1 MKKSNKK
8 DVFIT
13 DTNELIQYLQQQLS
27 DYNAVFKQHKVDGNY
42 EVSIELP
49 IEETNEVLK
58 YYVTIG
64 ENAYLMDINYQ
75 NSSYFENNIDDLVD
89 TIKSVYKQ
97 RCQENLN
104 EYNNIEEECEQLIG
118 DDEKE
123 LTNLNDNKKNKTR
136 NTKCNVF

>member
-8 DVFIT
+8 NVFIT
-13 DTNELIQYLQQQLS
+13 DKNELIQYLQQQLS
-27 DYNAVFKQHKVDGNY
+27 DYNAVVKQHKVDGNY

-58 YYVTIG
+58 YDVAIG

-97 RCQENLN
+97 SYQEVLDKH
-104 EYNNIEEECEQLIG
+104 NNIEEECEQLIG

>member
-13 DTNELIQYLQQQLS
+13 DKNELIQYLQQRLS
-27 DYNAVFKQHKVDGNY
+27 DYNAVVKQYKVDGNY

-104 EYNNIEEECEQLIG
+104 EYNNIEEEFEHLIG

>member
-13 DTNELIQYLQQQLS
+13 DKNELIQYLQQQLS
-27 DYNAVFKQHKVDGNY
+27 DYNAVVKQHKVDGNY

-64 ENAYLMDINYQ
+64 ENAYLIDINYQ

-97 RCQENLN
+97 SCQENLN

>member
-1 MKKSNKK
+1 MKTNEGKG
-8 DVFIT
+8 VFIK
-13 DTNELIQYLQQQLS
+13 DKNELIQYLQQQLS
-27 DYNAVFKQHKVDGNY
+27 DYNAVVKQHKVDGNY

-64 ENAYLMDINYQ
+64 ENAYLIDINYQ

-97 RCQENLN
+97 SCQENLN

>member
-13 DTNELIQYLQQQLS
+13 DKNELIQYLQQQLS
-27 DYNAVFKQHKVDGNY
+27 DYNAVVKQHKVDGNY

-58 YYVTIG
+58 YDVAIG

-97 RCQENLN
+97 SYQEVLDKH
-104 EYNNIEEECEQLIG
+104 NNIEEECEQLIS
-118 DDEKE
+118 DREKE

>member
-8 DVFIT
+8 NVFIT
-13 DTNELIQYLQQQLS
+13 DKNELIQYLQQQLS
-27 DYNAVFKQHKVDGNY
+27 DYNAVVKQHKVDGNY

-58 YYVTIG
+58 YDVAIG

-97 RCQENLN
+97 SYQEVLDKH
-104 EYNNIEEECEQLIG
+104 NNIEEECEQLIS
-118 DDEKE
+118 DSEKE

>member
-13 DTNELIQYLQQQLS
+13 DKNELIQYLQQQLS
-27 DYNAVFKQHKVDGNY
+27 DYNAVVKQHKVDGNY

-58 YYVTIG
+58 YDVAIG

-97 RCQENLN
+97 SCQENLN

>member
-1 MKKSNKK
+1 MKKCNKK

-13 DTNELIQYLQQQLS
+13 DKNELIQYLQQQLS
-27 DYNAVFKQHKVDGNY
+27 DYNAVVKQYKVDGNY

>member
-58 YYVTIG
+58 YYITIG

-97 RCQENLN
+97 SCQEILN
-104 EYNNIEEECEQLIG
+104 EYNNIEEGCEQLIG

-123 LTNLNDNKKNKTR
+123 LTNLNYNKKKQ
-136 NTKCNVF
+136 CILI

>member
-1 MKKSNKK
+1 MSKKK

-13 DTNELIQYLQQQLS
+13 DKNELIQYLQQQLS
-27 DYNAVFKQHKVDGNY
+27 DYNAVVKQYKVDGNY

-97 RCQENLN
+97 SYQEVLDKH
-104 EYNNIEEECEQLIG
+104 NNIEEECEQLIS
-118 DDEKE
+118 DREKK
-123 LTNLNDNKKNKTR
+123 LTNLNDNKKNNKQ
-136 NTKCNVF
+136 NNKCNVF

>member
-13 DTNELIQYLQQQLS
+13 DKNELIQYLQQRLS
-27 DYNAVFKQHKVDGNY
+27 DYNAVVKQYKVDGNY

-97 RCQENLN
+97 SCQE
-104 EYNNIEEECEQLIG
+104 I
-118 DDEKE
+118 
-123 LTNLNDNKKNKTR
+123 LNDR
-136 NTKCNVF
+136 